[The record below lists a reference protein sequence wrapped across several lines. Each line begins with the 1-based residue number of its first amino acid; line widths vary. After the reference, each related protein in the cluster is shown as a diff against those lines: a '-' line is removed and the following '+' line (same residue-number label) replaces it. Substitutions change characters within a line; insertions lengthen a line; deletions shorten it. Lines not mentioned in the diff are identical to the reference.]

1 MHFFHN
7 ANFNFVKFRRR
18 AMLGSAIV
26 ILAGFASMLL
36 QGGLKMSIDFAGGAL
51 VEIGLQQPV
60 PVQEV
65 RSIIG
70 KAGFNDAEITR
81 FGQEANYLI
90 KVKNLEGQS
99 AEVPTATAARDS
111 MNTAAVRDTVDTP
124 ERIVAKRIETALSAG
139 IAGQKVEVRRVETV
153 GPKVGSELRKSAFLA
168 VIYSLLGILIYI
180 SWRFQ
185 FRFAVAAIL
194 ATAHDATVML
204 AFFSFAGLEMSIS
217 GIAAILTIVGYSLA
231 DTVVVFDRIRE
242 NLGLRRREDFGTLIN
257 TSINETLSRTIITSG
272 TVMLTLVAL
281 LVFGGAVI
289 REFAMAMTV
298 GIIAGT
304 YSSIFIAAPIL
315 LEWQMWKP
323 TKRK

>member
-7 ANFNFVKFRRR
+7 ANYNFVKVRRR

-26 ILAGFASMLL
+26 IAAGMLSIL
-36 QGGLKMSIDFAGGAL
+36 IRGGLKESIDFTGGAL
-51 VEIGLQQPV
+51 VEIALQQPV
-60 PVQEV
+60 PVQDV
-65 RSIIG
+65 RKIMDD
-70 KAGFNDAEITR
+70 AGFGGAEITR

-90 KVKNLEGQS
+90 KVKELEATKAASS
-99 AEVPTATAARDS
+99 ANAAAPADS
-111 MNTAAVRDTVDTP
+111 NMTP
-124 ERIVAKRIETALSAG
+124 ERLVSKKIQEALSAG
-139 IAGQKVEVRRVETV
+139 IANQKVEVRRVETV
-153 GPKVGSELRKSAFLA
+153 GPKVGGELRKAAFLA
-168 VIYSLLGILIYI
+168 VIYSLLGILLYI

-185 FRFAVAAIL
+185 FRFAVAAII
-194 ATAHDATVML
+194 ATAHDALVML

-242 NLGLRRREDFGTLIN
+242 NLGLRRREDMGILIN

-272 TVMLTLVAL
+272 TVMLTLIAL

-289 REFAMAMTV
+289 REFALAMTV

-315 LEWQMWKP
+315 LEWQMWHPNRPK
-323 TKRK
+323 K

>member
-7 ANFNFVKFRRR
+7 ANYNFVKVRRR

-26 ILAGFASMLL
+26 IAAGMLSIL
-36 QGGLKMSIDFAGGAL
+36 LHRGLKESIDFTGGAL

-60 PVQEV
+60 PVQDMRKIMTE
-65 RSIIG
+65 
-70 KAGFNDAEITR
+70 AGFGDAEITR

-90 KVKNLEGQS
+90 KVKELEAVKGAS
-99 AEVPTATAARDS
+99 ASAAAPADS
-111 MNTAAVRDTVDTP
+111 NMTP
-124 ERIVAKRIETALSAG
+124 ERIVSKKIEAALSAG

-153 GPKVGSELRKSAFLA
+153 GPKVGGELRKAAFLA
-168 VIYSLLGILIYI
+168 VIYSLIGILIYI

-185 FRFAVAAIL
+185 FRFAVAAII
-194 ATAHDATVML
+194 ATAHDALVML
-204 AFFSFAGLEMSIS
+204 AFFSFAGLEMSVS
-217 GIAAILTIVGYSLA
+217 GIAAVLTVVGYSLA

-242 NLGLRRREDFGTLIN
+242 NLGLRRREDMGTLIN

-289 REFAMAMTV
+289 REFALAMTV

-315 LEWQMWKP
+315 LEWQMWHPNKP
-323 TKRK
+323 KK

>member
-7 ANFNFVKFRRR
+7 ANYNFVKVRRR
-18 AMLGSAIV
+18 AMLVSAIV
-26 ILAGFASMLL
+26 IAAGMLSIL
-36 QGGLKMSIDFAGGAL
+36 LRGGLKESIDFSGGAL
-51 VEIGLQQPV
+51 VEISLQQPV
-60 PVQEV
+60 PVQDV
-65 RSIIG
+65 RKIMSD
-70 KAGFNDAEITR
+70 AGFAGAEITR
-81 FGQEANYLI
+81 FGQESSYLI
-90 KVKNLEGQS
+90 KVKELEAKPG
-99 AEVPTATAARDS
+99 ANGAAAAPADS
-111 MNTAAVRDTVDTP
+111 SLSP
-124 ERIVAKRIETALSAG
+124 ERIISKQIEAALSAG

-153 GPKVGSELRKSAFLA
+153 GPKVGGELRKAAFLA
-168 VIYSLLGILIYI
+168 VIYSLIGILIYI

-185 FRFAVAAIL
+185 FRFAVAAII
-194 ATAHDATVML
+194 ATAHDALVML

-242 NLGLRRREDFGTLIN
+242 NLGLRRREDMGTLIN

-289 REFAMAMTV
+289 REFALAMTV

-315 LEWQMWKP
+315 LEWQMWHPSRAK
-323 TKRK
+323 K

>member
-7 ANFNFVKFRRR
+7 ANYNFVKVRRR
-18 AMLGSAIV
+18 AMLVSAIV
-26 ILAGFASMLL
+26 IAAGMLSIL
-36 QGGLKMSIDFAGGAL
+36 IRGGLKESIDFTGGAL
-51 VEIGLQQPV
+51 VEIALQQPV
-60 PVQEV
+60 PVQDV
-65 RSIIG
+65 RKIMDD
-70 KAGFNDAEITR
+70 AGFGGAEITR

-90 KVKNLEGQS
+90 KVKELEAVKAGNGAS
-99 AEVPTATAARDS
+99 AAAAPADS
-111 MNTAAVRDTVDTP
+111 NMTP
-124 ERIVAKRIETALSAG
+124 ERLVSKKIQEALSAG
-139 IAGQKVEVRRVETV
+139 IANQKVEVRRVETV
-153 GPKVGSELRKSAFLA
+153 GPKVGGELRKAAFLA
-168 VIYSLLGILIYI
+168 VIYSLFGILLYI

-185 FRFAVAAIL
+185 FRFAVAAII
-194 ATAHDATVML
+194 ATAHDALVML

-242 NLGLRRREDFGTLIN
+242 NLGLRRREDMGVLIN

-272 TVMLTLVAL
+272 TVMLTLIAL

-289 REFAMAMTV
+289 REFALAMTV

-315 LEWQMWKP
+315 LEWQMWHPNRAK
-323 TKRK
+323 K